1 ALDTNRLQR
10 VTEPLVNEQML
21 GSALISPSVKLLSLP
36 EVVAIDQIQ
45 ALRDLPT
52 GGYAIFA
59 VESISSGMQ
68 GFFNRTQGRS
78 VRSTNATEPIPYRQ
92 PFAAAASRYTALKQ
106 EWSFLLANNQLRVSE
121 SELKVLKS
129 RSDELA
135 QAFSKLAANPSTESL
150 ATAKR
155 LLASFQSQFQSSM
168 RLHSADNSYQVQTW
182 QNRLES
188 LDMLLRYGER
198 VELNRR

>member
-1 ALDTNRLQR
+1 MRT
-10 VTEPLVNEQML
+10 T
-21 GSALISPSVKLLSLP
+21 SA
-36 EVVAIDQIQ
+36 A
-45 ALRDLPT
+45 
-52 GGYAIFA
+52 
-59 VESISSGMQ
+59 
-68 GFFNRTQGRS
+68 
-78 VRSTNATEPIPYRQ
+78 EPIPYRQ

-106 EWSFLLANNQLRVSE
+106 EWSFLLANNQLRMSE
-121 SELKVLKS
+121 SELKVLQG
-129 RSDELA
+129 RSNELA
-135 QAFSKLAANPSTESL
+135 QALSKLAANPSTESL

-168 RLHSADNSYQVQTW
+168 RLHSGENSYQVQTW

>member
-1 ALDTNRLQR
+1 
-10 VTEPLVNEQML
+10 M
-21 GSALISPSVKLLSLP
+21 ISPSVKLLSLP
-36 EVVAIDQIQ
+36 EIVAIDQIQ

-52 GGYAIFA
+52 GGYSIFA

-68 GFFNRTQGRS
+68 GFLNRTQGRP
-78 VRSTNATEPIPYRQ
+78 VRSTSAAEPIPYRQ
-92 PFAAAASRYTALKQ
+92 PFAAAASRYTAMKQ
-106 EWSFLLANNQLRVSE
+106 EWSFLLANDRLRISE
-121 SELKVLKS
+121 SELRVLQS
-129 RSDELA
+129 RSEELG
-135 QAFSKLAANPSTESL
+135 QAFSKLAATPTAENL

-155 LLASFQSQFQSSM
+155 LLADFQTQFQSSM

>member
-1 ALDTNRLQR
+1 STRASLT
-10 VTEPLVNEQML
+10 T
-21 GSALISPSVKLLSLP
+21 SAS
-36 EVVAIDQIQ
+36 
-45 ALRDLPT
+45 
-52 GGYAIFA
+52 
-59 VESISSGMQ
+59 
-68 GFFNRTQGRS
+68 
-78 VRSTNATEPIPYRQ
+78 EPIPYRQ

-129 RSDELA
+129 RSEELGVA
-135 QAFSKLAANPSTESL
+135 LSRLAASPSAESL
-150 ATAKR
+150 TTAKR
-155 LLASFQSQFQSSM
+155 LLASFEAQFQSTM
-168 RLHSADNSYQVQTW
+168 RLHSGENSYQVQTW